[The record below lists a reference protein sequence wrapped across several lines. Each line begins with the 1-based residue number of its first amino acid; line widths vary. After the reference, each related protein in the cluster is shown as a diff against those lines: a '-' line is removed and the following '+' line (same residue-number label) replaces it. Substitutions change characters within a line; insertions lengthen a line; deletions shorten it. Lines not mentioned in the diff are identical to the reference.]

1 MKFLCERDELSEA
14 VIGAGRALGSR
25 GTSGVR
31 LELSS
36 NTCTVIGNGPEMSIS
51 ASISVS
57 NVEDGVAFVPPSLFG
72 DLLRSMPEGA
82 VEIATDD
89 TTIQMRAGRT
99 EFSLQLLNDI
109 DTPRL
114 RQHLSDPV
122 VLNDKEFTSALRQ
135 VTRAAS
141 KDDSRDLLYT
151 GVLFTKTESGIRLV
165 CTDGIRLALRDI
177 EGADFLPTDDD
188 TEVIVPARAL
198 TELERLTHNLKPGHS
213 DLAISMGA
221 KEAAF
226 QFGNWSLTTRL
237 IDGRFRDYRQLLQ
250 PSYPRVLIADKSSL
264 LESIRRLRRMAR
276 EARDIGTHLKFELS
290 DTTLKLSV
298 RIPLVG
304 QAEDEIDVTFS
315 GDEFVVAFDPELL
328 AEGVEAV
335 ESEFVRVEFTE
346 NNRPACISN
355 ADNREYQYLLMP
367 VKFR

>member
-25 GTSGVR
+25 GSSGVR

-36 NTCTVIGNGPEMSIS
+36 NICMVVGNGPEMSIS
-51 ASISVS
+51 VSVDVS
-57 NVEDGVAFVPPSLFG
+57 TVEEGSAVVPPVLFG
-72 DLLRSMPEGA
+72 DLLKSMPEGA
-82 VEIATDD
+82 IELTSDD
-89 TTIQMRAGRT
+89 TTIQMKAGRT
-99 EFSLQLLNDI
+99 EFSLQLLNDL

-122 VLNDKEFTSALRQ
+122 VLSDKDFTTALRQ

-151 GVLFTKTESGIRLV
+151 GVLFTKIDSGIRLV
-165 CTDGIRLALRDI
+165 CTDGIRLAIRDL
-177 EGADFLPTDDD
+177 EGADFLPSEEEV
-188 TEVIVPARAL
+188 EVIVPARAL
-198 TELERLTHNLKPGHS
+198 TELDRLSHQARQNSGE
-213 DLAISMGA
+213 LAVSMGT

-226 QFGNWSLTTRL
+226 QFGNWMLLTRL

-250 PSYPRVLIADKSSL
+250 PSYPRVLIAEKSSL
-264 LESIRRLRRMAR
+264 MESIRRLRRMAR
-276 EARDIGTHLKFELS
+276 EARDMGTHLKFDLS
-290 DTTLKLSV
+290 NTTLNLSV

-315 GDEFVVAFDPELL
+315 GDEFVVAFYPDLL
-328 AEGVEAV
+328 ADGVEAV
-335 ESEFVRVEFTE
+335 ESEFVRIEFTE

-355 ADNREYQYLLMP
+355 SDNREYQYLLMP